1 MDKPSMFRL
10 QAECDYV
17 ETTDVDTI
25 LAECSFNFYSGV
37 IFPTQNVVSEHNF
50 NQFVE
55 KVVTHIMETD
65 HKVLIWRN
73 SNVG

>member
-1 MDKPSMFRL
+1 VFRL
-10 QAECDYV
+10 KAECDYV
-17 ETTDVDTI
+17 ETTDMDTM
-25 LAECSFNFYSGV
+25 LSQCNFNYFSGV

-55 KVVTHIMETD
+55 KVVEHIMTTD
-65 HKVLIWRN
+65 HKVLIWRD